1 VVKFK
6 VFEEGKVPYLT
17 SGMLCLVR
25 RKVVGSLNIFLPI
38 TCNGHIGQPKTCSTL
53 KIPLITLNYG
63 ACMQSIGKRLKDL
76 CNNPKC
82 APHGKMSLVIYCKV
96 VTFNVLLS
104 LQSDHHGAFASYGA
118 LKNV

>member
-82 APHGKMSLVIYCKV
+82 APHGKMNKALFKLEFSNL
-96 VTFNVLLS
+96 
-104 LQSDHHGAFASYGA
+104 LQSSYIQCTP
-118 LKNV
+118 KPTK